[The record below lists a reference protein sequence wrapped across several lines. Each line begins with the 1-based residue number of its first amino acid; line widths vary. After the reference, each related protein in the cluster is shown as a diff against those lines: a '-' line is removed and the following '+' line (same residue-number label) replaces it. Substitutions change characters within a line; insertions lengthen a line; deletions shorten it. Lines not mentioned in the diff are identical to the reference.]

1 METKTN
7 CINCGAPLHY
17 TETDYGRT
25 SRCEHCMT
33 EYHIDELG
41 RVKENLVKI
50 KLLGRVVE
58 FYIQNIRIN
67 REFEDPIWRDNSFR
81 LTRVITNINTHI
93 ELELEGNVR
102 DK

>member
-50 KLLGRVVE
+50 KLLGE
-58 FYIQNIRIN
+58 
-67 REFEDPIWRDNSFR
+67 
-81 LTRVITNINTHI
+81 
-93 ELELEGNVR
+93 
-102 DK
+102 

>member
-1 METKTN
+1 MGTRTN

-25 SRCEHCMT
+25 SRCEHCLT

-50 KLLGRVVE
+50 KLLGQVVE
-58 FYIQNIRIN
+58 FYIQSISVMQEADREYFRDENFMLRPSCVVTNCYKNIK
-67 REFEDPIWRDNSFR
+67 
-81 LTRVITNINTHI
+81 I
-93 ELELEGNVR
+93 ELEGRL
-102 DK
+102 

>member
-25 SRCEHCMT
+25 SKCEHCLT

-50 KLLGRVVE
+50 KLLGQVVE
-58 FYIQNIRIN
+58 FYIQSISMN
-67 REFEDPIWRDNSFR
+67 REVEDASWRDSDFR
-81 LTRVITNINTHI
+81 VKRIVTNINTYI
-93 ELELEGNVR
+93 KLELEGNVR
-102 DK
+102 E